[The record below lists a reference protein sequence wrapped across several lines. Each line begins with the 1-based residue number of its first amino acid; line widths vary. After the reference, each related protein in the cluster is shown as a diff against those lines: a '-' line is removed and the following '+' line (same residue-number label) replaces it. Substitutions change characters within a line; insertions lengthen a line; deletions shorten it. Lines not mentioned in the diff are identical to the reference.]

1 MYDKLPEERQA
12 VEVCLNNREW
22 TPATYQ
28 DGQFVDVYGLPLDG
42 KKISSWRG
50 LDGSTHRLH

>member
-22 TPATYQ
+22 QPATYQ
-28 DGQFVDVYGLPLDG
+28 DGQFVDVYGLPLDAH
-42 KKISSWRG
+42 KISSWRG
-50 LDGSTHRLH
+50 LDGSRHRLH